1 MAMGGHMRGDDKMR
15 LLARRLGA
23 LVVFSAGLAGCQD
36 PESGLSRGPTRAPG
50 DTVPL
55 FFIHSE
61 EPTAMRA
68 LGEPNRPSGE
78 PLAFPEL
85 DTAAA
90 VSPAASAPAAQ
101 PAAPRA
107 QATLPAGVTQALVDE
122 GKTVFGS
129 SCFACHGQEGAG
141 GPLAPRLS
149 DTEWLNIGGSYDEIV
164 TLVNAGVAQPK
175 QHPAPMPPKG
185 GAPLTDEQVRA
196 VAAYVFSISR

>member
-1 MAMGGHMRGDDKMR
+1 MR
-15 LLARRLGA
+15 LLGRTLG
-23 LVVFSAGLAGCQD
+23 VVVVLSAGLAGCQN

-55 FFIHSE
+55 FLIHSE

-78 PLAFPEL
+78 PLEFPNL

-90 VSPAASAPAAQ
+90 APAA
-101 PAAPRA
+101 AAPAGQAAAPKA
-107 QATLPAGVTQALVDE
+107 QVTLPAGVTQAMVDE

-141 GPLAPRLS
+141 GPLAPKLA
-149 DTEWLNIGGSYDEIV
+149 DNQWLNIGGSYDEIV
-164 TLVNAGVAQPK
+164 QVVNNGVPQPK

-185 GAPLTDEQVRA
+185 GAPLTDQQVRA